1 MKTKI
6 EIVREI
12 TKAAGS
18 SMCGALWVKKTT
30 GEIRRATWNPRDF
43 NDIKGTGKEKDP
55 KSSIYCFRESQCK
68 TDPDRKP
75 RWRSF
80 DAEWLLLLTSKGKT
94 WDFTG
99 EEVKEID
106 LELADAESH
115 DVENFI
121 EFALELAESVR

>member
-6 EIVREI
+6 QMVREI

-18 SMCGALWVKKTT
+18 RTCGALWVKKTT
-30 GEIRRATWNPRDF
+30 GKIRRATWNPRDF
-43 NDIKGTGKEKDP
+43 NDIKGTGKEKKAD
-55 KSSIYCFRESQCK
+55 SSVYCFRELQCK
-68 TDPDRKP
+68 TDPERKP

-80 DAEWLLLLTSKGKT
+80 DAEWLLLLVADGKT

-115 DVENFI
+115 DIENFI